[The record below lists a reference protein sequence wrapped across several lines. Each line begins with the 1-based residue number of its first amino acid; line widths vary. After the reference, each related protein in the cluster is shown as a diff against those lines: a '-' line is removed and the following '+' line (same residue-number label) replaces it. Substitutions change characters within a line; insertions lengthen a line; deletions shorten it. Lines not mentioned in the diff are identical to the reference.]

1 MLRPLSFRSAL
12 LLLLL
17 STTFTAGAQRFQSTI
32 RTYLQQEKAQWQ
44 LSDTDVS
51 NYTITDQYDNEE
63 TGVTYTYLTQQVGD
77 IRIFNAVSSM
87 AIRDGKVVHYAN
99 RFHPNAAKKANAIVP
114 AITQEQAIEF
124 AASHLGLKNPEAT
137 QLLQKEQNR
146 LRYVYGKAGISKEDI
161 KVELVL
167 VSGPESLQLA
177 WNVIIHP
184 IGTPDAW
191 NVRLDALDGSFID
204 KNNWTTHCSF
214 KGAHQH
220 DDSCDREE
228 DVMISSIAQP
238 VTSMQSDSGKY
249 HVFPLPAEAPS
260 FGDPQLLTN
269 PHSTVAS
276 PFGWHDTNG
285 AEGAEFTITR
295 GNNVY
300 AYEDLN
306 NLDFPGYSPDGGAN
320 LNFDFPFDLAQSTQF
335 NQDATLTNLFYMNNM
350 IHDILYAHG
359 FDEAAGNF
367 QATNYTGDGFGF
379 DYVVAEGQ
387 DGGGLDNANFYTP
400 EDGANGRMQMYMWE
414 VDTESTMRIHTPDSV
429 AGYYVA
435 VDATFGPALVPPLT
449 GYTAI
454 VIDAVDP
461 TINGCDSILNAP
473 DLVGKIAIMERGEC
487 PYLEKVIAAELAGAI
502 GVIVINTLDTPPIA
516 MGGSGGTNIPAVMIS
531 KADGEMMKTILAAG
545 DSIQVTLSLTPDVRD
560 GSLDNGIIAHEYG
573 HGLSNR
579 LTGGASDPNC
589 LIKAEQGGEGWSDW
603 LCLIL
608 TIEQGDSGAD
618 PRGIGTYVKNQ
629 EGGLG
634 IRTYPYSTD
643 MSINPLTYGD
653 VANRF
658 GPHAIG
664 EVWSQT
670 IWDLTWKMIESEGF
684 DPDWYNGNAGNHTA
698 MRLVIEGMKLQ
709 GCNPGFID
717 ARNGILAADQLL
729 YEGVHTC
736 QIWEVFAR
744 RGMGANALQG
754 SADSSNDQTEDFTIP
769 NTCLIAT
776 VAPTAKFAV
785 SDTTNCFGKF
795 AFSDLSTD
803 IPQYYNWDF
812 GDGNTSDI
820 PNPAH
825 SYSEP
830 GQYNVTLIV
839 TNNIGSDTF
848 LLAVNYSDL
857 PVPTVTGNTVVCEGS
872 SIVLHADVLGGK
884 TAIWS
889 VGDTV
894 VHTGKTFLTPALSSP
909 VTYKVIQSDDKPAGN
924 VGPATNSFAAGGN
937 HNTGFEGK
945 LLFETFVP
953 LKLISV
959 LVYAQG
965 AGDRTIRLYDE
976 NDAELQAITVSLVNG
991 QNRVALNLDIP
1002 VPGRYSLANV
1012 SQNLFRNNAGANYP
1026 YEIDNLI
1033 SIYRSNATND
1043 EFNYYYYFY
1052 DWIVQEATCV
1062 SAPIEVP
1069 VTVEPGPFAG
1079 FLASSSDLTAS
1090 FTDISSGNPVSW
1102 AWNFGDGSPIDNT
1115 QNPEHTYL
1123 EPGVY
1128 EIELTVSNGSC
1139 FSTYRQTFEVGTTS
1153 SHDPLELFGLKL
1165 YPNPA
1170 ADEVTVEFGE
1180 AFADN
1185 IQLNVTNTTG
1195 SLVMTRPLGA
1205 GGTKYSIATTSLTP
1219 GTYQFQFI
1227 GEQGVSVRRITI
1239 VR

>member
-1 MLRPLSFRSAL
+1 MLRPLSFKSAL

-17 STTFTAGAQRFQSTI
+17 STSFTAGAQRFQSTI
-32 RTYLQQEKAQWQ
+32 STFLQQEKSKWQ
-44 LSDTDVS
+44 LTDTDVS

-99 RFHPNAAKKANAIVP
+99 RFHPNAAKKANAITP
-114 AITQEQAIEF
+114 SISQEQAIEF
-124 AASHLGLKNPEAT
+124 AASHLGLNNPEAT

-167 VSGPESLQLA
+167 VSEPESLQLA

-191 NVRLDALDGSFID
+191 NVRLDALDGSFIE

-214 KGAHQH
+214 KGVHQH
-220 DDSCDREE
+220 DDLCDREQ
-228 DVMISSIAQP
+228 DVMIPSIVQP
-238 VTSMQSDSGKY
+238 VISMVADSGKY

-269 PHSTVAS
+269 PHLVDAS
-276 PFGWHDTNG
+276 PFGWHDTDG
-285 AEGAEFTITR
+285 TEGPEFTITR

-300 AYEDLN
+300 AYEDIN
-306 NLDFPGYSPDGGAN
+306 NLDFPGYSPDGGAD
-320 LNFDFPFDLAQSTQF
+320 LKFDFPFDLAQSTLY

-350 IHDILYAHG
+350 IHDILFAHG

-379 DYVVAEGQ
+379 DFVVAEGQ

-414 VDTESTMRIHTPDSV
+414 VAAESTMRIHSPDSV

-435 VDATFGPALVPPLT
+435 VAATFGPSLSTPVT
-449 GYTAI
+449 GYTALL
-454 VIDAVDP
+454 VDAVDP
-461 TINGCDSILNAP
+461 TLNACDSILNTQ
-473 DLVGKIAIMERGEC
+473 DLVGKIAIVERGEC
-487 PYLEKVIAAELAGAI
+487 PYLEKAIAAELAGAI

-516 MGGSGGTNIPAVMIS
+516 MGGSGGTNIPAVMVS
-531 KADGEMMKTILAAG
+531 KVDGELIKSILAAG
-545 DSIQVTLSLTPDVRD
+545 DSIQVTLSLTPPVLD

-579 LTGGASDPNC
+579 LTGGGSDPNC
-589 LIKAEQGGEGWSDW
+589 LWHAEQGGEGWSDW

-608 TIEQGDSGAD
+608 TIEPGDSGAD

-634 IRTYPYSTD
+634 IRSYPYSTD

-670 IWDLTWKMIESEGF
+670 IWDLTWKLIETEGF
-684 DPDWYNGNAGNHTA
+684 DPDWFNGNGGNHTA

-709 GCNPGFID
+709 GCIPGYLD
-717 ARNGILAADQLL
+717 ARNGIMAADELL
-729 YEGVHTC
+729 YEGAHTC
-736 QIWEVFAR
+736 LISEVFAR
-744 RGMGANALQG
+744 RGMGAYALQG
-754 SADSSNDQTEDFTIP
+754 SADSSNDQTEDFTVP
-769 NTCLIAT
+769 NSCQIAT

-795 AFSDLSTD
+795 TFSDLSTD
-803 IPQYYNWDF
+803 IPQFYAWDF
-812 GDGNTSDI
+812 GDGNTSDL

-825 SYSEP
+825 SFTEP
-830 GQYNVTLIV
+830 GQYTVTLIV

-857 PVPTVTGNTVVCEGS
+857 PVPIVTGNLVVCEGS
-872 SIVLHADVLGGK
+872 SIVLYADVLGGK

-889 VGDTV
+889 LGDTV
-894 VHTGKTFLTPALSSP
+894 VYTGRTFLTPELSSP

-965 AGDRTIRLYDE
+965 AGERTIRLYDE

-1062 SAPIEVP
+1062 SASIEVP

-1079 FLASSSDLTAS
+1079 FLASSIDLTAS

-1115 QNPEHTYL
+1115 QNPDHTYL

-1139 FSTYRQTFEVGTTS
+1139 FSTYRQLYEVGTTLS
-1153 SHDPLELFGLKL
+1153 TDPVELFGLKL

-1185 IQLNVTNTTG
+1185 IQLNVTNATG
-1195 SLVMTRPLGA
+1195 SLVMTRSLGA

>member
-1 MLRPLSFRSAL
+1 MIRPLYTFRSAL
-12 LLLLL
+12 LLLLI
-17 STTFTAGAQRFQSTI
+17 STSFSAGAQRFQSTI
-32 RTYLQQEKAQWQ
+32 NTYLRLERAQWQ
-44 LSDTDVS
+44 LSDTDVG
-51 NYTITDQYDNEE
+51 NYTISDQYDNEQ

-87 AIRDGKVVHYAN
+87 AIRDGKVVHFAN
-99 RFHPNAAKKANAIVP
+99 RFHPNAAKKANAVTP
-114 AITQEQAIEF
+114 SITQEQAIEL
-124 AASHLGLKNPEAT
+124 AARHLGLKNPESP

-146 LRYVYGKAGISKEDI
+146 LRYVFSNAGISKEDI

-167 VSGPESLQLA
+167 VFGSESLQLA

-184 IGTPDAW
+184 IGTADAW
-191 NVRLDALDGSFID
+191 NVRLDALSGSFIE
-204 KNNWTTHCSF
+204 KNNWTTYCSF
-214 KGAHQH
+214 KGDHQH
-220 DDSCDREE
+220 DVLCEQDDLIPS
-228 DVMISSIAQP
+228 VPQP
-238 VTSMQSDSGKY
+238 VVSMQSDSGKY
-249 HVFPLPAEAPS
+249 YVFPLPVEAPS

-276 PFGWHDTNG
+276 PFGWHDTDG

-300 AYEDLN
+300 AYEDIN

-320 LNFDFPFDLAQSTQF
+320 LNFDFPIDLAQSTIQ
-335 NQDATLTNLFYMNNM
+335 NQDPTLTNLFYMNNM
-350 IHDILYAHG
+350 IHDILFAHG
-359 FDEAAGNF
+359 FDEPAGNF
-367 QATNYTGDGFGF
+367 QQTNYTAIGFGF

-400 EDGANGRMQMYMWE
+400 EDGANGRMQMYMWNVE
-414 VDTESTMRIHTPDSV
+414 TKATMRLHSPDSV

-435 VDATFGPALVPPLT
+435 VPATFGPSLDMPVSGYAALV
-449 GYTAI
+449 
-454 VIDAVDP
+454 VDAVDP
-461 TINGCDSILNAP
+461 SSNACDSILNQV
-473 DLVGKIAIMERGEC
+473 DLVGKIAILDRGDC
-487 PYLEKVIAAELAGAI
+487 PYLEKAIAAELAGAI
-502 GVIVINTLDTPPIA
+502 GVIVVNTLDTPPIA
-516 MGGSGGTNIPAVMIS
+516 MGGSGGTNIPAVMVS
-531 KADGEMMKTILAAG
+531 KADGEMIKSILISG
-545 DSIQVTLSLTPDVRD
+545 DSVEITLALTPAVRD

-579 LTGGASDPNC
+579 LTGGPSDPNC
-589 LIKAEQGGEGWSDW
+589 LGHAEQGGEGWSDW

-608 TIEQGDSGAD
+608 TIEPGDSGAD
-618 PRGIGTYVKNQ
+618 ARGIGTYVKD
-629 EGGLG
+629 EEAGLG
-634 IRTYPYSTD
+634 IRRYPYSTD

-653 VANRF
+653 VASSF

-664 EVWSQT
+664 EIWSQT
-670 IWDLTWKMIESEGF
+670 IWDLTWKLIESEGF
-684 DPDWYNGNAGNHTA
+684 DPDWFNGNGGNHTA

-709 GCNPGFID
+709 GCIPGYID
-717 ARNGILAADQLL
+717 ARNGILAADELL
-729 YEGVHTC
+729 YAGAHTC
-736 QIWEVFAR
+736 QLWEVFAR
-744 RGMGANALQG
+744 RGMGADAMQG
-754 SADSSNDQTEDFTIP
+754 SAESSNDQTEDFTIP

-776 VAPTAKFAV
+776 TAPTAQFAV

-795 AFSDLSTD
+795 SFLDLSTD
-803 IPQYYNWDF
+803 IPQFYAWDF
-812 GDGNTSDI
+812 GDGEISDL
-820 PNPAH
+820 PNPTH

-830 GQYNVTLIV
+830 GQYTVTLIV
-839 TNNIGSDTF
+839 TNNVGADTF

-857 PVPTVTGNTVVCEGS
+857 PIPTVTGNLVVCEGS
-872 SIVLHADVLGGK
+872 SVVLHADVLGGK

-894 VHTGKTFLTPALSSP
+894 VFTGKSFLTPTLSSP
-909 VTYKVIQSDDKPAGN
+909 VTYTVIQSDDKPAGS
-924 VGPATNSFAAGGN
+924 VGPETNNFAGGGN

-965 AGDRTIRLYDE
+965 AGERTIRLYDE
-976 NDAELQAITVSLVNG
+976 NSVELQAVTVSLTNG
-991 QNRVALNLDIP
+991 QNRVTLNLDIP
-1002 VPGRYSLANV
+1002 LPGRYSLANL

-1033 SIYRSNATND
+1033 SIYSSNATGD
-1043 EFNYYYYFY
+1043 ELNFYYYFY
-1052 DWIVQEATCV
+1052 DWKVQEATCV
-1062 SAPIEVP
+1062 SASLEVP
-1069 VTVEPGPFAG
+1069 VSVEPGPFAG
-1079 FLASSSDLTAS
+1079 FLASAIDLTAS

-1102 AWNFGDGSPIDNT
+1102 AWNFGDGSPVDNT

-1123 EPGVY
+1123 EAGVY

-1139 FSTYRQTFEVGTTS
+1139 FSTYRQTFEVGNTTS
-1153 SHDPLELFGLKL
+1153 SQGPEELFGLKL

-1170 ADEVTVEFGE
+1170 ADEVTIEFGQ

-1185 IQLNVTNTTG
+1185 IQLHVTNSTG

-1205 GGTKYSIATTSLTP
+1205 GVTKYSVATTSLTP
-1219 GTYQFQFI
+1219 ATYQFQFI
-1227 GEQGVSVRRITI
+1227 GEKGVSVRRITI

>member
-12 LLLLL
+12 LLLLVCT
-17 STTFTAGAQRFQSTI
+17 SFTAGAQRFQSAI
-32 RTYLQQEKAQWQ
+32 STYLHQEKSQWQ

-51 NYTITDQYDNEE
+51 NYTITDQYENEQ

-87 AIRDGKVVHYAN
+87 AIRDGKVVHFAN
-99 RFHPNAAKKANAIVP
+99 RFHPDAAKKANAVTP
-114 AITQEQAIEF
+114 AITQLHAIEL
-124 AASHLGLKNPEAT
+124 AASYLGLKNPET
-137 QLLQKEQNR
+137 PPLLQKEQNR
-146 LRYVYGKAGISKEDI
+146 LRYVFGKAGISKEDI

-167 VSGPESLQLA
+167 VPGSESLQLA

-184 IGTPDAW
+184 IGTADAW
-191 NVRLDALDGSFID
+191 NVRLDALDGSFIE

-220 DDSCDREE
+220 DVLCKQDNL
-228 DVMISSIAQP
+228 IPSIAQP
-238 VTSMQSDSGKY
+238 VVSMQSDSGKY
-249 HVFPLPAEAPS
+249 NVFPLPIEAPS

-269 PHSTVAS
+269 PHLIAAS

-300 AYEDLN
+300 VYEDLN

-320 LNFDFPFDLAQSTQF
+320 LNFDFPFDLAQSTLQ
-335 NQDATLTNLFYMNNM
+335 NQDPTLTNLFYMNNM
-350 IHDILYAHG
+350 VHDILFAHG

-367 QATNYTGDGFGF
+367 QQTNYTGNGIGF

-400 EDGANGRMQMYMWE
+400 EDGVNGRMQMYMWE
-414 VDTESTMRIHTPDSV
+414 VETESTMRIHSPDSV

-435 VDATFGPALVPPLT
+435 VAATFGPSLSAPVT
-449 GYTAI
+449 GYIAI

-473 DLVGKIAIMERGEC
+473 DLVGKIAILERGDC
-487 PYLEKVIAAELAGAI
+487 PYLDKVIAAELAGAI

-516 MGGSGGTNIPAVMIS
+516 MGGSGGTNIPAVMVS
-531 KADGEMMKTILAAG
+531 KSDGEMIKSILAAG

-579 LTGGASDPNC
+579 LTGGPSDPNC
-589 LIKAEQGGEGWSDW
+589 LDNAEQGGEGWSDW

-608 TIEQGDSGAD
+608 TIEPGDSGVDA
-618 PRGIGTYVKNQ
+618 RGIGTYVKDD
-629 EGGLG
+629 ESGLG
-634 IRTYPYSTD
+634 IRRYPYSTD
-643 MSINPLTYGD
+643 MSINPLTYGHME
-653 VANRF
+653 NSF
-658 GPHAIG
+658 GAHAIG
-664 EVWSQT
+664 EIWSQT
-670 IWDLTWKMIESEGF
+670 IWDLTWKLIESEGF
-684 DPDWYNGNAGNHTA
+684 DPDWYNGNGGNHTA
-698 MRLVIEGMKLQ
+698 MRLVIDGMKLQ
-709 GCNPGFID
+709 GCRPGYVD
-717 ARNGILAADQLL
+717 ARNGILAADELL
-729 YEGVHTC
+729 YEGAHTC
-736 QIWEVFAR
+736 LIWEVFAR
-744 RGMGANALQG
+744 RGLGAYALQG
-754 SADSSNDQTEDFTIP
+754 SADSSNDQTEDFSIP

-776 VAPTAKFAV
+776 VAPTAQFAI

-795 AFSDLSTD
+795 TFSDLSTD

-812 GDGNTSDI
+812 GDGDTSDLA
-820 PNPAH
+820 NPAH

-830 GQYNVTLIV
+830 GQYTVTLIV

-848 LLAVNYSDL
+848 QLAVNYSDL
-857 PVPTVTGNTVVCEGS
+857 PVPTVTGNLVACEGS
-872 SIVLHADVLGGK
+872 SVVLHADVLGGK

-889 VGDTV
+889 LGDTV
-894 VHTGKTFLTPALSSP
+894 VHTGKTFITPALSSP
-909 VTYKVIQSDDKPAGN
+909 VTYKVIQSDDKPAGS
-924 VGPATNSFAAGGN
+924 VGPATNSFASGGN

-959 LVYAQG
+959 LIYAQG
-965 AGDRTIRLYDE
+965 AGERTIRLYDE
-976 NDAELQAITVSLVNG
+976 NDVELQAITIPLVNG

-1002 VPGRYSLANV
+1002 LPGRYSLANL
-1012 SQNLFRNNAGANYP
+1012 SQNLYRNNAGANYP
-1026 YEIDNLI
+1026 YKIDNLI
-1033 SIYRSNATND
+1033 SIYRSNATGD
-1043 EFNYYYYFY
+1043 EFKYYYYFY

-1062 SAPIEVP
+1062 SASIDVP

-1079 FLASSSDLTAS
+1079 FLASSIDLTAS
-1090 FTDISSGNPVSW
+1090 FIDISSGNPVSW

-1123 EPGVY
+1123 ELGVY

-1139 FSTYRQTFEVGTTS
+1139 FSTYRQSFEVGTTS
-1153 SHDPLELFGLKL
+1153 SHDPVELFGLKL

-1170 ADEVTVEFGE
+1170 TDEITVEFGQP
-1180 AFADN
+1180 FADN
-1185 IQLNVTNTTG
+1185 IQLNVTNATG
-1195 SLVMTRPLGA
+1195 SLVMTRPLGS
-1205 GGTKYSIATTSLTP
+1205 GVTKYSMATTSLTP

-1227 GEQGVSVRRITI
+1227 GKQGVSVRRITI

>member
-12 LLLLL
+12 LLLLVC
-17 STTFTAGAQRFQSTI
+17 SSFTAGAQRFQSTI
-32 RTYLQQEKAQWQ
+32 NTFLRQEKAQWQ

-51 NYTITDQYDNEE
+51 NYTITDQYDNEQS
-63 TGVTYTYLTQQVGD
+63 GVTYTYLTQQVGD

-99 RFHPNAAKKANAIVP
+99 RFHPNAAKKANAIIP
-114 AITQEQAIEF
+114 AITQEEAIEL
-124 AASHLGLKNPEAT
+124 AASHLGLNNPEST
-137 QLLQKEQNR
+137 HLLQKEQNR

-167 VSGPESLQLA
+167 VSGPEALRLA
-177 WNVIIHP
+177 WNVLIHP
-184 IGTPDAW
+184 IGTADAW
-191 NVRLDALDGSFID
+191 NVRLDALDGSFIE

-214 KGAHQH
+214 KGEHQH
-220 DDSCDREE
+220 GDLCDREQE
-228 DVMISSIAQP
+228 VMIPSMVQPIATM
-238 VTSMQSDSGKY
+238 VADSGKY

-269 PHSTVAS
+269 PHLVDAS
-276 PFGWHDTNG
+276 PYGWHDTDG
-285 AEGAEFTITR
+285 AEGPEYTITR

-300 AYEDLN
+300 AYEDIN
-306 NLDFPGYSPDGGAN
+306 NLDFPGYSPDGGAD
-320 LNFDFPFDLAQSTQF
+320 LNFDFPFDLVQSTLY

-350 IHDILYAHG
+350 IHDILYVHG

-367 QATNYTGDGFGF
+367 QETNYTGNGFAF

-414 VDTESTMRIHTPDSV
+414 VVSESYMKIHLPDSI
-429 AGYYVA
+429 AGNYVA
-435 VDATFGPALVPPLT
+435 VAATFGPSLSTPVT

-461 TINGCDSILNAP
+461 TLNACDSILNP
-473 DLVGKIAIMERGEC
+473 SDLVGKIAIVERGDC
-487 PYLEKVIAAELAGAI
+487 PYLQKAIAAELAGAV
-502 GVIVINTLDTPPIA
+502 GVIVINTLDSPPIA

-531 KADGEMMKTILAAG
+531 KADGEMIKSILAAG
-545 DSIQVTLSLTPDVRD
+545 DSIQVTLSMTPPVRD

-579 LTGGASDPNC
+579 LTGGPSNSDC
-589 LIKAEQGGEGWSDW
+589 LGHAEQGGEGWSDW

-608 TIEQGDSGAD
+608 TIEPGDSGAD

-684 DPDWYNGNAGNHTA
+684 DPDWFNGNAGNHTA
-698 MRLVIEGMKLQ
+698 MRLVLEGMRLQ
-709 GCNPGFID
+709 GCTPGYLD
-717 ARNGILAADQLL
+717 ARDGILAADKLL
-729 YEGVHTC
+729 YDGAHTC

-744 RGMGANALQG
+744 RGMGANADQG
-754 SADSSNDQTEDFTIP
+754 SADSSSDQTEDFTMP
-769 NTCLIAT
+769 NICLIAT
-776 VAPTAKFAV
+776 VAPTAQFAV
-785 SDTTNCFGKF
+785 SDTTTCFGKF

-812 GDGNTSDI
+812 GDGNTSDLE
-820 PNPAH
+820 NPAH

-839 TNNIGSDTF
+839 TNNVGSDTF
-848 LLAVNYSDL
+848 QLVVNYSDL
-857 PVPTVTGNTVVCEGS
+857 PVPTVTGNLVVCEGS
-872 SIVLHADVLGGK
+872 SVALHADVLGGK
-884 TAIWS
+884 TAIWTL
-889 VGDTV
+889 GDTV
-894 VHTGKTFLTPALSSP
+894 VHTGRTFLTPALSSP
-909 VTYKVIQSDDKPAGN
+909 VTYKVIQSDDKPVGN
-924 VGPATNSFAAGGN
+924 VGPATNSFAGGGN

-959 LVYAQG
+959 LMYAQG

-976 NDAELQAITVSLVNG
+976 NDVELQAITVPLVNG
-991 QNRVALNLDIP
+991 QNRVTLNLDIP
-1002 VPGRYSLANV
+1002 APGRYSLANM
-1012 SQNLFRNNAGANYP
+1012 SQNLYRNNTGADYP
-1026 YEIDNLI
+1026 YIIDNLI
-1033 SIYRSNATND
+1033 SIYSSNATDD
-1043 EFNYYYYFY
+1043 ELNYYYYFY

-1062 SAPIEVP
+1062 SAAIEVP
-1069 VTVEPGPFAG
+1069 VIVEPGPFAG
-1079 FLASSSDLTAS
+1079 FLASSNFLTAS
-1090 FTDISSGNPVSW
+1090 FIDISSGNPTSW
-1102 AWNFGDGSPIDNT
+1102 SWNFGDGSPIDNM

-1123 EPGVY
+1123 EVGIY

-1139 FSTYRQTFEVGTTS
+1139 FSTYRQTIEVGTS
-1153 SHDPLELFGLKL
+1153 SSNDPEELFGLKL

-1170 ADEVTVEFGE
+1170 TDEITVEFGQ

-1185 IQLNVTNTTG
+1185 ILLNVTNATG

-1205 GGTKYSIATTSLTP
+1205 GVTKYSVATSSLTP

-1227 GEQGVSVRRITI
+1227 GELGVSVRRIAI

>member
-1 MLRPLSFRSAL
+1 MLRSLSFRSAL
-12 LLLLL
+12 FLLLVCT
-17 STTFTAGAQRFQSTI
+17 SFPAGAQRFQSAI
-32 RTYLQQEKAQWQ
+32 STYLREEKAQWQ

-51 NYTITDQYDNEE
+51 NYTVTDQYDNEQ
-63 TGVTYTYLTQQVGD
+63 TGVTYTYLTQQVGG

-99 RFHPNAAKKANAIVP
+99 RFHPNAAKKANAVTP
-114 AITQEQAIEF
+114 SITQEQAIEL
-124 AASHLGLKNPEAT
+124 AALHLDLKNPESPR
-137 QLLQKEQNR
+137 LLQKEQNR
-146 LRYVYGKAGISKEDI
+146 LRYVFSNAGISKEDI

-167 VSGPESLQLA
+167 VPETESLQLA

-184 IGTPDAW
+184 VGTADAW
-191 NVRLDALDGSFID
+191 NVRLDALDGSFIA

-214 KGAHQH
+214 KGTHQH
-220 DDSCDREE
+220 DVLCEKE
-228 DVMISSIAQP
+228 DLIPLILQP
-238 VTSMQSDSGKY
+238 VVSMQSDSGKY
-249 HVFPLPAEAPS
+249 NVFPLPVEAPS

-276 PFGWHDTNG
+276 PFGWHDTDG
-285 AEGAEFTITR
+285 VEGAEFTITR

-300 AYEDLN
+300 VYEDIN
-306 NLDFPGYSPDGGAN
+306 NLDFPGYSPNGGAS
-320 LNFDFPFDLAQSTQF
+320 LNFNFPFDLAQSTQQ
-335 NQDATLTNLFYMNNM
+335 NQDPTLTNLFYTNNM
-350 IHDILYAHG
+350 LHDILFAHG

-367 QATNYTGDGFGF
+367 QATNYTGSGFGF

-400 EDGANGRMQMYMWE
+400 EDGVNGRMQMYMWNVE
-414 VDTESTMRIHTPDSV
+414 TESTMRIHSPDSV

-435 VDATFGPALVPPLT
+435 VAATFGPSLSTPVT
-449 GYTAI
+449 GYTAL
-454 VIDAVDP
+454 VIDAADP
-461 TINGCDSILNAP
+461 TLNACDSILNAP
-473 DLVGKIAIMERGEC
+473 DLVGKIAIVERGDC
-487 PYLEKVIAAELAGAI
+487 PYLEKAIAAEIAGAI

-516 MGGSGGTNIPAVMIS
+516 MGGSGATNIPAVMIS
-531 KADGEMMKTILAAG
+531 KTDGEMIKAILAAG
-545 DSIQVTLSLTPDVRD
+545 DSIQVSLSLTPGVRD
-560 GSLDNGIIAHEYG
+560 GSLDNGIIAHEYA

-579 LTGGASDPNC
+579 LTGGPSDPNC
-589 LIKAEQGGEGWSDW
+589 LNHAEQGGEGWSDW

-608 TIEQGDSGAD
+608 TIEPGDSSTDA
-618 PRGIGTYVKNQ
+618 RGIGSYVKDD
-629 EGGLG
+629 ESGLG
-634 IRTYPYSTD
+634 IRRYPYSTD

-653 VANRF
+653 VANSF

-664 EVWSQT
+664 EIWSQT
-670 IWDLTWKMIESEGF
+670 IWDLTWKLIESEGF
-684 DPDWYNGNAGNHTA
+684 DPDWYNGNGGNHTA

-709 GCNPGFID
+709 GCAPGYVD
-717 ARNGILAADQLL
+717 ARNGILAADELL
-729 YEGVHTC
+729 YEGIHTC
-736 QIWEVFAR
+736 LIWEVFAR
-744 RGMGANALQG
+744 RGLGAYALQG
-754 SADSSNDQTEDFTIP
+754 SADNSNDQSEDFTIP
-769 NTCLIAT
+769 NTCLVAT
-776 VAPTAKFAV
+776 VAPTAQFEV

-795 AFSDLSTD
+795 SFSDLSTD

-812 GDGNTSDI
+812 GDGDTSDL

-825 SYSEP
+825 SYSEL
-830 GQYNVTLIV
+830 GQYIVTLIV

-848 LLAVNYSDL
+848 QLVVNYLDL
-857 PVPTVTGNTVVCEGS
+857 PVPTVTGNLVACEGS

-889 VGDTV
+889 LGDTV

-909 VTYKVIQSDDKPAGN
+909 VTYKVVQSDDKPAGN
-924 VGPATNSFAAGGN
+924 VGPTTNSFAPGGN

-965 AGDRTIRLYDE
+965 AGERTIRLYDE
-976 NDAELQAITVSLVNG
+976 NDAELQAITVSLVSG
-991 QNRVALNLDIP
+991 QNRVELNLDISL
-1002 VPGRYSLANV
+1002 PGRYSLANM

-1033 SIYRSNATND
+1033 SIYRSNATDD

-1062 SAPIEVP
+1062 SASIDVP

-1079 FLASSSDLTAS
+1079 FLASAIDLTAS

-1123 EPGVY
+1123 EMGVY

-1153 SHDPLELFGLKL
+1153 SHDPVELFGLKL

-1170 ADEVTVEFGE
+1170 TDEITVEFGQ

-1185 IQLNVTNTTG
+1185 IQLNVTNATG

-1205 GGTKYSIATTSLTP
+1205 GTTKYSITTTSLTP